1 MVFLGTMI
9 SKTMGGDLEIR
20 RRLTSNY
27 VIIWSFYFK
36 KEKFISSI
44 FFFFPTPP
52 KWNANYEK
60 VLMQIKIDLKV
71 IKYNDFLIF
80 FFNFVKKIR

>member
-1 MVFLGTMI
+1 
-9 SKTMGGDLEIR
+9 MGGDLEIR

-44 FFFFPTPP
+44 FIFFPTPP

-60 VLMQIKIDLKV
+60 VHMQI
-71 IKYNDFLIF
+71 NDILNFFFLILLRKSD
-80 FFNFVKKIR
+80 KKLFSLI